1 MTATTMRALV
11 IDEPGGP
18 EALQLR
24 EVPVPEPGPG
34 EARVKVAWVGMNPVD
49 TMVRRERLDWM
60 PVSYP
65 LIAGLEHSGVIDA
78 VGPGVDQAMVGRPVL
93 SRSTFGGYAD
103 YSCAPA
109 DLLLPLDERIDLRTG
124 CAYRG
129 ASFTAWHALHLCA
142 RVQAG
147 DRVLVHSA
155 AGAIGIMLLQMARDA
170 GALPFGLAGGA
181 AKLEFAEQLTG
192 CPAID
197 YLQPDWPQQARAAA
211 QGESFNVIIDGN
223 GGPNARRNYDLV
235 APLGRI
241 VYIGAT
247 AGSYPEPVPIPRLI
261 SGSFSVGGMTLTQI
275 ESDDSG
281 DVNRQIVNRIV
292 SGDWTVP
299 ISEQVE
305 LEQVPDLH
313 RRLEGRQVMGRAVIR
328 IGGE

>member
-1 MTATTMRALV
+1 MTAPTMRALV
-11 IDEPGGP
+11 IDEPGAP
-18 EALQLR
+18 EVLQLR

-34 EARVKVAWVGMNPVD
+34 EARIKVAWVGMNPVD
-49 TMVRRERLDWM
+49 AMVRRERLDWM

-78 VGPGVDQAMVGRPVL
+78 VGADVDQAMVGRPVL

-109 DLLLPLDERIDLRTG
+109 DALLPLDARVDLRTG

-129 ASFTAWHALHLCA
+129 ASFTAWHALHVCA

-181 AKLEFAEQLTG
+181 DKLEFATHLTD
-192 CPAID
+192 CPIID
-197 YLQPDWPQQARAAA
+197 YLQPDWPQQVRAAA
-211 QGESFNVIIDGN
+211 GGNSFNVIIDGN
-223 GGPNARRNYDLV
+223 GGPNARHNYDLV

-247 AGSYPEPVPIPRLI
+247 AGSYPEPIPIPTLI

-275 ESDDSG
+275 ESDESG
-281 DVNRQIVNRIV
+281 DVNRYIVTRIV
-292 SGDWTVP
+292 CGDWTVP

-313 RRLEGRQVMGRAVIR
+313 RRLEAREIMGRAVIR
-328 IGGE
+328 VNG